1 MFQAAVSTEKLFVY
15 NSAFRVCARKATTG
29 SKKVVFF
36 TEKCSEKVNSM
47 SEDSNGVRRRKSANS
62 YTKRDLKNAMNLIVE
77 RGVSIR
83 RAAFVCNVPRT
94 TLSTYL
100 KSITHGKITK
110 LLPQEE
116 QALFQWMTDC
126 CKQGFTIKKRNVETA
141 ADALVQKNASTRS
154 HPFQDSEFGRRC
166 YQKFVKKWLSI
177 DRVKDRKHLGT
188 ILDWYLHIENYL
200 VETNLFEIL
209 NNPARVF
216 LSDELRFRERVEM
229 QESVRTV
236 LKKMT
241 MLYTVSAAGEHLSPL
256 LVYPY
261 RRDVPEEIVKAAPKN
276 CAIVAHE
283 YGQVTPKTFAAYL
296 DKVVDKFV
304 MTNNIPKPVLMF
316 VDESQVDLTLYLHN
330 TCKRL
335 GVILLGLSTAQVMK
349 PTGNM
354 FNDICTGWE
363 QELPKWE
370 SESGRSFTLADCAG
384 LMQPINQRYI
394 KRSVLI
400 KDFADSNLCPWNRP
414 MRVGAEG
421 ATSVGAST
429 VEETEDMGEPDDDE
443 DDDNEIENFLENVD
457 GWSDGE
463 EGDENDFDDDDDFID
478 EIGDAM
484 DDDVELDGQ
493 HKLEKESLEKH
504 RDVIEKTTATV
515 ADEKQLSTEVVPAT
529 STPVLENKSSAETEK
544 ANGTGI
550 DTDTKESSKTENP
563 AAEMASNSEDENEG
577 PPDDID
583 ISINFID
590 FKRAIGSEMTEKF
603 ERKLE
608 IENRLTLANHAEN
621 VLYDIYRQFRC
632 DIVTDS
638 DDDYDIVEV
647 GDD

>member
-1 MFQAAVSTEKLFVY
+1 MS
-15 NSAFRVCARKATTG
+15 
-29 SKKVVFF
+29 
-36 TEKCSEKVNSM
+36 SM
-47 SEDSNGVRRRKSANS
+47 SEDSNGIRRRKSANS
-62 YTKRDLKNAMNLIVE
+62 YTKQDLKNAMNLIVE

-100 KSITHGKITK
+100 KSITHGKISM

-126 CKQGFTIKKRNVETA
+126 CKRGFSIKKRNVETA
-141 ADALVQKNASTRS
+141 AEALVQKNVPART

-177 DRVKDRKHLGT
+177 DRVKERKHLGT
-188 ILDWYLHIENYL
+188 MMDWFLHIESYL
-200 VETNLFEIL
+200 VESNLFEIL
-209 NNPARVF
+209 NHPARVF
-216 LSDELRFRERVEM
+216 LCDELRFRERVEM

-241 MLYTVSAAGEHLSPL
+241 MLYTISGAGEHLSPL

-304 MTNNIPKPVLMF
+304 TTNNVPKPVVIF
-316 VDESQVDLTLYLHN
+316 VDESQVDLTLHLHN

-335 GVILLGLSTAQVMK
+335 GIVLLGLSAAQVVK
-349 PTGNM
+349 PTANV

-363 QELPKWE
+363 QMLPKWE
-370 SESGRSFTLADCAG
+370 TESGRSFTLADCAG

-394 KRSVLI
+394 KNTVLI

-414 MRVGAEG
+414 IRMGLDSA
-421 ATSVGAST
+421 AAST
-429 VEETEDMGEPDDDE
+429 ASATDEMEDMEPEDE
-443 DDDNEIENFLENVD
+443 DDDNEIEHFLENVD
-457 GWSDGE
+457 GWSDGDD
-463 EGDENDFDDDDDFID
+463 GDEIDFDDDDDLMN
-478 EIGDAM
+478 EL
-484 DDDVELDGQ
+484 DDDVDGDEM
-493 HKLEKESLEKH
+493 LEEQQSEK
-504 RDVIEKTTATV
+504 DSSKNATGKTATADDKQQGSNAAV
-515 ADEKQLSTEVVPAT
+515 AAISTT
-529 STPVLENKSSAETEK
+529 NNAESPTK
-544 ANGTGI
+544 MANGNGTETTVSSQTDIAATG
-550 DTDTKESSKTENP
+550 N
-563 AAEMASNSEDENEG
+563 ASNSEDENDG

-590 FKRAIGSEMTEKF
+590 FKRAIGSELTEKF

-638 DDDYDIVEV
+638 DDDYDIVEI
-647 GDD
+647 GDE